1 MGQGGPR
8 GRHQAGVG
16 PKRPRLAFGEVPTLV
31 TCVGGVVVV
40 ATIASEAAI
49 RKMEP

>member
-16 PKRPRLAFGEVPTLV
+16 PKRPRLAFGEVPT
-31 TCVGGVVVV
+31 CVGGVVVV